1 MFLISYVEISLLHG
15 SERKGSLCSFGKI
28 HSFPYGNLNQQYSL
42 SILTL
47 SCVTPFNS
55 PSCCSSS
62 MVPFWPSQTQM
73 QWRHY
78 AMLVSGTGRT
88 AFLLLTCW
96 WWVGEELCSEAECR
110 CSLKG
115 NYPTSWKVSQG
126 NDTVDGFNIQI
137 NGPTGRPSWDS
148 ADTYLYHYYWG
159 KQLQVHFLPSWCHK
173 QARICV
179 LEAHSEDAR
188 AFKQHDTK
196 N

>member
-1 MFLISYVEISLLHG
+1 
-15 SERKGSLCSFGKI
+15 
-28 HSFPYGNLNQQYSL
+28 
-42 SILTL
+42 
-47 SCVTPFNS
+47 
-55 PSCCSSS
+55 
-62 MVPFWPSQTQM
+62 
-73 QWRHY
+73 
-78 AMLVSGTGRT
+78 MLVSGTGRT

-148 ADTYLYHYYWG
+148 ADTSMYHYYWG

-173 QARICV
+173 QARNLCSRSPLWGCKGIQAAWYEKLENKHTTGPLKGLPRTQGSVWRCSRTTPSKVGNWNTNTNICLAASKV
-179 LEAHSEDAR
+179 LWLEFWS
-188 AFKQHDTK
+188 
-196 N
+196 